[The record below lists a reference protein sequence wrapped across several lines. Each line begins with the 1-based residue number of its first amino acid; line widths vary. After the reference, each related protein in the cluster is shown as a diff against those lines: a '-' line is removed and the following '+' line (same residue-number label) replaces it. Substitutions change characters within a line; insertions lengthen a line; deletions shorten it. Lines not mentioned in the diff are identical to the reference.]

1 MRTSFG
7 RIAVLATMGALV
19 ASGAMAESRDV
30 IKIVGSSTVY
40 PFSSV
45 VAEHFGK
52 VGKYKTPVV
61 ESNGTGGGFKLFCAG
76 VGIDTPDINDA
87 SRPITDAEKKTCDAN
102 GVGRV
107 DEIIVGFDGIVL
119 AQAKGGKAF
128 DVTLEQLYRAV
139 AKTVTVGGKMV
150 ANPYKSWSDID
161 AALPK
166 RPISLLGPATNHGTR
181 DAFVELVMNPG
192 CERSPIIQ
200 ALPAD
205 EKKKTCGTMRED
217 GVWTDVSEDYALIM
231 GKIKNDKNAV
241 AVFTFSYLDQNREK
255 IQAAKVGGVAPSV
268 DSIAS
273 GQYPISRPLFIY
285 VKHAHIASVPG
296 MADFVRE
303 YVSEKAAGKDGYL
316 ADKGLIA
323 SPAKLL
329 KAQQAIAK
337 TL

>member
-7 RIAVLATMGALV
+7 RIAVMMAMGTLASSSVL
-19 ASGAMAESRDV
+19 AEGRDV
-30 IKIVGSSTVY
+30 IKVVGSSTVY

-52 VGKYKTPVV
+52 GGKYKTPVV

-87 SRPITDAEKKTCDAN
+87 SRPITDSEKKTCEAN

-107 DEIIVGFDGIVL
+107 DELTIGFDGIVL

-139 AKTVTVGGKMV
+139 AKTVTIEGKLV
-150 ANPYKSWSDID
+150 PNPYKSWSDID

-166 RPISLLGPATNHGTR
+166 RPISVLGPATNHGTR
-181 DAFVELVMNPG
+181 DAFVELVMNVG
-192 CERSPIIQ
+192 CDYSAVIK

-217 GVWTDVSEDYALIM
+217 GAWTDVSEDYALIM
-231 GKIKNDKNAV
+231 GKIKNDKTAV
-241 AVFTFSYLDQNREK
+241 AAFTFSYLDQNREK
-255 IQAAKVGGVAPSV
+255 IQAAKINGVAPSV
-268 DSIAS
+268 ETIAS

-316 ADKGLIA
+316 EEKGLIA
-323 SPAKLL
+323 SPTKLL